1 MRCRTGQPRGR
12 GTPRSGNRVT
22 HAFHPSVLRAY
33 DIRGIVGETLGPDDA
48 RALGRAFARRVRA
61 ARESCR
67 IVVGR
72 DGRLTS
78 PALEAAL
85 VEGLC
90 EAGAAV
96 IRVGVGPT
104 PMVHFADHQLAADG
118 SVMVTGSHNP
128 PSHNGFKLSLAGAPF
143 YGEAIRQLAAAAL
156 SPPAVTAGTAEDH
169 QVIQT
174 YAAGLA
180 DALAGQGRP
189 LRVAWDP
196 GNGAAGAVLPEL
208 TERLPGEHRILN
220 GVVDGRFPAHHP
232 DPSKPGNLAQL
243 AEAVRAGGLDLGI
256 AFDGDGDRLG
266 IVDGSGQVVS
276 SDHLLCVFA
285 TDVLA
290 AHPGAAILA
299 DVKTS
304 DTVFRRIRELGG
316 HPKLGPTGHAHM
328 RSRVLRGEALFAG
341 EMSGHLFFADEHPG
355 YDDALYAAVRL
366 LRALSRGPTLAERR
380 VALPQT
386 FSTPEIRIPYPDDR
400 KFEAVRAVHDAVVRR
415 GIVPSTLD
423 GVRVSAAAG
432 WWLLRASNTE
442 AALVVRCETYGEEE
456 LARMCV
462 LVRGLLTEVGI
473 EAARIVAS

>member
-1 MRCRTGQPRGR
+1 M
-12 GTPRSGNRVT
+12 T
-22 HAFHPSVLRAY
+22 HVFHPSVLRAY

-48 RALGRAFARRVRA
+48 RALGRAFAHQVRL

-67 IVVGR
+67 VVVGR

-78 PALEAAL
+78 PELEAAL
-85 VEGLC
+85 VDGLSA
-90 EAGAAV
+90 AGAAV

-143 YGEAIRQLAAAAL
+143 YGDAIRQLADVV
-156 SPPAVTAGTAEDH
+156 PPPP
-169 QVIQT
+169 
-174 YAAGLA
+174 AGLA
-180 DALAGQGRP
+180 GTTEELPVIRTYAVSLADVLAGQGRP
-189 LRVAWDP
+189 LRVGWDP
-196 GNGAAGAVLPEL
+196 GNGAAGAVLPAL
-208 TERLPGEHRILN
+208 TGRLPGEHRILN

-232 DPSKPGNLAQL
+232 DPSNPGNLVQL
-243 AEAVRAGGLDLGI
+243 TEAVRVGGLDLGI

-266 IVDGSGQVVS
+266 VVDATGEVVS
-276 SDHLLCVFA
+276 PDHLLCVFA
-285 TDVLA
+285 ADVLA
-290 AHPGAAILA
+290 AHPGAAVLA

-304 DTVFRRIRELGG
+304 DTVFRRIEELGG
-316 HPKLGPTGHAHM
+316 RPKLGPTGHAHM
-328 RSRVLRGEALFAG
+328 RSSVLRGEALFAG

-380 VALPQT
+380 RALPQT
-386 FSTPEIRIPYPDDR
+386 FSTPEIRIPCPDDR
-400 KFEAVRAVHDAVVRR
+400 KFEIVRSVHDAVVRR

-423 GVRVSAAAG
+423 GVRVSAAGG

-442 AALVVRCETYGEEE
+442 AALVVRCETRGEAE
-456 LARMCV
+456 LAKMCA
-462 LVRGLLTEVGI
+462 LVRGLLAEVGAD
-473 EAARIVAS
+473 AAHVVAP

>member
-1 MRCRTGQPRGR
+1 M
-12 GTPRSGNRVT
+12 T

-48 RALGRAFARRVRA
+48 RALGRAFACRVRA
-61 ARESCR
+61 VRESCR

-90 EAGAAV
+90 EGDAAV

-128 PSHNGFKLSLAGAPF
+128 PSHNGFKLSLGSAPF
-143 YGEAIRQLAAAAL
+143 YGDAIRQLADAVP
-156 SPPAVTAGTAEDH
+156 PPAATAGTMEEH
-169 QVIQT
+169 QVIRT
-174 YAAGLA
+174 YAASLA
-180 DALAGQGRP
+180 DALAGQRRP

-196 GNGAAGAVLPEL
+196 GNGAAGAVLPAL

-266 IVDGSGQVVS
+266 VVDATGQVVS
-276 SDHLLCVFA
+276 PDHLLCVFA
-285 TDVLA
+285 ADVLT
-290 AHPGAAILA
+290 AHPGATVLA

-304 DTVFRRIRELGG
+304 DTVFRRIEELGG
-316 HPKLGPTGHAHM
+316 RPKLGPTGHAHM
-328 RSRVLRGEALFAG
+328 RSSVLRGEALFAG

-380 VALPQT
+380 SALPQT
-386 FSTPEIRIPYPDDR
+386 FSTPEIRIPCPDDR
-400 KFEAVRAVHDAVVRR
+400 KFEIVRSVHDAVVRR

-423 GVRVSAAAG
+423 GVRVSAAGG

-442 AALVVRCETYGEEE
+442 GALVVRCETRGEEE
-456 LARMCV
+456 LAKMCA
-462 LVRGLLTEVGI
+462 LVRELLAEVGAD
-473 EAARIVAS
+473 AAHVMAP

>member
-1 MRCRTGQPRGR
+1 M
-12 GTPRSGNRVT
+12 T
-22 HAFHPSVLRAY
+22 HVFHPSVLRAY

-48 RALGRAFARRVRA
+48 LALGRAFAHQVRA
-61 ARESCR
+61 IRESCR

-85 VEGLC
+85 VDGLC
-90 EAGAAV
+90 AAGAAV

-128 PSHNGFKLSLAGAPF
+128 PNHNGFKLSLARAPF
-143 YGEAIRQLAAAAL
+143 YGDAIRQLADAV
-156 SPPAVTAGTAEDH
+156 PPPTAIAGTIKEH

-174 YAAGLA
+174 YAASLA
-180 DALAGQGRP
+180 DALAGRGRP

-196 GNGAAGAVLPEL
+196 GNAAAGAVLPAL

-243 AEAVRAGGLDLGI
+243 AEAVRTGGLNLGI

-266 IVDGSGQVVS
+266 VVDGSGEVVS
-276 SDHLLCVFA
+276 PDHLLCVFA
-285 TDVLA
+285 ADVLA
-290 AHPGAAILA
+290 ARPGAAVLA

-304 DTVFRRIRELGG
+304 DTVFRRIEELGG
-316 HPKLGPTGHAHM
+316 RPKLGPTGHAHM
-328 RSRVLRGEALFAG
+328 RSSVLRGEALFAG

-366 LRALSRGPTLAERR
+366 LRALSRGPDLAERR
-380 VALPQT
+380 SALPQT
-386 FSTPEIRIPYPDDR
+386 FSTPEIRIPCPDDR
-400 KFEAVRAVHDAVVRR
+400 KFEIVRSVHDAVIRR
-415 GIVPSTLD
+415 GIVPNTLD
-423 GVRVSAAAG
+423 GVRVSAAGG

-442 AALVVRCETYGEEE
+442 AALVVRCETREEEE
-456 LARMCV
+456 LAKMCAF
-462 LVRGLLTEVGI
+462 VRGLLAEVGVD
-473 EAARIVAS
+473 AARVESS

>member
-1 MRCRTGQPRGR
+1 M
-12 GTPRSGNRVT
+12 T
-22 HAFHPSVLRAY
+22 HVFHPSVLRAY

-48 RALGRAFARRVRA
+48 MALGRAFACRVRA
-61 ARESCR
+61 IRESCR

-85 VEGLC
+85 VNGLC
-90 EAGAAV
+90 AAGAAV

-104 PMVHFADHQLAADG
+104 PMVLFADHQLAADG
-118 SVMVTGSHNP
+118 SVTVTGSHNP
-128 PSHNGFKLSLAGAPF
+128 PSHNGFKLSLVGAPF
-143 YGEAIRQLAAAAL
+143 YGDAIRQLADAV
-156 SPPAVTAGTAEDH
+156 PPPTAIAGTIEEH

-174 YAAGLA
+174 YAASLA
-180 DALAGQGRP
+180 DALAGRGRP

-196 GNGAAGAVLPEL
+196 GNAAAGAVLPAL

-266 IVDGSGQVVS
+266 VVDATGEVVS
-276 SDHLLCVFA
+276 PDHLLCVFA
-285 TDVLA
+285 ADVLA
-290 AHPGAAILA
+290 AHPGAAVLA

-304 DTVFRRIRELGG
+304 DTVFRRIEELGG
-316 HPKLGPTGHAHM
+316 RPKLGPTGHAHM
-328 RSRVLRGEALFAG
+328 RSSVLRGEALFAG

-366 LRALSRGPTLAERR
+366 LRALSRGPALAERCR
-380 VALPQT
+380 ALPQT
-386 FSTPEIRIPYPDDR
+386 FSTPEIRIPCPDDR
-400 KFEAVRAVHDAVVRR
+400 KFEIVRSVHDAVVRR
-415 GIVPSTLD
+415 GIVPNTLD
-423 GVRVSAAAG
+423 GVRVSADAG

-442 AALVVRCETYGEEE
+442 AALVVRCETHREKE
-456 LARMCV
+456 LAKMCA
-462 LVRGLLTEVGI
+462 LVRGLLTEAGVD
-473 EAARIVAS
+473 AARVEPP

>member
-1 MRCRTGQPRGR
+1 MTR
-12 GTPRSGNRVT
+12 
-22 HAFHPSVLRAY
+22 AFHPSVLRAY
-33 DIRGIVGETLGPDDA
+33 DIRGIVGETLGPEDA
-48 RALGRAFARRVRA
+48 RALGSAFACRVRA
-61 ARESCR
+61 VRASCR

-90 EAGAAV
+90 EGGAAV

-143 YGEAIRQLAAAAL
+143 YGDAIRQLADAL
-156 SPPAVTAGTAEDH
+156 PSPPARVAGTAEDH
-169 QVIQT
+169 QVIRT
-174 YAAGLA
+174 YAASLA
-180 DALAGQGRP
+180 SALAGRGRP

-220 GVVDGRFPAHHP
+220 GVIDGRFPAHHP

-266 IVDGSGQVVS
+266 VVDATGQITS
-276 SDHLLCVFA
+276 PDHLLCVFA
-285 TDVLA
+285 ADVLT
-290 AHPGAAILA
+290 AHAGAAVLA

-304 DTVFRRIRELGG
+304 DTVFRRIEELGG
-316 HPKLGPTGHAHM
+316 RPKLGPTGHAHM
-328 RSRVLRGEALFAG
+328 RSSVLRGEALFAG

-366 LRALSRGPTLAERR
+366 LRALSRGPTLAERCC
-380 VALPQT
+380 ALPQT
-386 FSTPEIRIPYPDDR
+386 FSTPEIRIPCPDDR
-400 KFEAVRAVHDAVVRR
+400 KFEVVRSVHDAVVRR
-415 GIVPSTLD
+415 GIVPNTLD
-423 GVRVSAAAG
+423 GVRVSAAGG

-442 AALVVRCETYGEEE
+442 AALVVRCETREEEE
-456 LARMCV
+456 LAKMCA
-462 LVRGLLTEVGI
+462 LVHGLLAEVGVD
-473 EAARIVAS
+473 AARVEWP

>member
-1 MRCRTGQPRGR
+1 M
-12 GTPRSGNRVT
+12 T
-22 HAFHPSVLRAY
+22 HVFHPSVLRAY

-48 RALGRAFARRVRA
+48 RALGRAFAHQVRL

-85 VEGLC
+85 VDGLC
-90 EAGAAV
+90 AAGAAV

-104 PMVHFADHQLAADG
+104 PMVHFADHQLGADG

-128 PSHNGFKLSLAGAPF
+128 PGHNGFKLSLGSAPF
-143 YGEAIRQLAAAAL
+143 YGDAIRQLADVV
-156 SPPAVTAGTAEDH
+156 PPPP
-169 QVIQT
+169 
-174 YAAGLA
+174 AGLA
-180 DALAGQGRP
+180 GTIEEHEVIRTYAVRLADVLAGRGRP

-196 GNGAAGAVLPEL
+196 GNGAAGAVLPAL
-208 TERLPGEHRILN
+208 TERLPGEHKILN

-243 AEAVRAGGLDLGI
+243 AEAVRTGDLDLGI
-256 AFDGDGDRLG
+256 AYDGDGDRLG
-266 IVDGSGQVVS
+266 VVDATGEVVS
-276 SDHLLCVFA
+276 PDHLLCVFA
-285 TDVLA
+285 ADVLA
-290 AHPGAAILA
+290 AHPGAAVLA

-304 DTVFRRIRELGG
+304 DMVFRRIEELGG
-316 HPKLGPTGHAHM
+316 RPKLGPTGHAHM
-328 RSRVLRGEALFAG
+328 RSSVLRGEALFAG

-355 YDDALYAAVRL
+355 YDDALYASVRL

-380 VALPQT
+380 RALPQT
-386 FSTPEIRIPYPDDR
+386 FSTPEIRIPCPEDR
-400 KFEAVRAVHDAVVRR
+400 KFEIVRFVHDAMVRR

-423 GVRVSAAAG
+423 GVRVSAAGG

-442 AALVVRCETYGEEE
+442 AALVVRCETRGEEE
-456 LARMCV
+456 LAEMCA
-462 LVRGLLTEVGI
+462 LVRELLAEVGTD
-473 EAARIVAS
+473 AVHVVAP